1 MTIPLS
7 HLFGLPSIEM
17 PSLSPK
23 GHTVAALRRGAD
35 GVAVVRRDLAS
46 GSETVVAQFPR
57 RPLEIR
63 MADEHTLLVIAD
75 AEGSERPEL
84 LVYETHGEPQTVKGL
99 PPGYLTMP
107 ESPLRGDR
115 LIVYAA
121 TDDGLGLNCL
131 AVQRDGWIVT
141 ETLGANDGSV
151 LEWLTDPSGHLVARI
166 RRLTDGSG
174 IVELRDRA
182 DWQAARPLD
191 RACVGASRL
200 IAVIGPNLYLTE
212 YRGDTLALCRN
223 DTVIVQNGRYDIGRV
238 FRDPVS
244 GQPELA
250 EVVGTDREL
259 HPLTDRASSLI
270 SALPEGSQVLS
281 ISAGVTCALVRIESP
296 AAPPVLAVV
305 MCDGRRIELGC
316 EFSDLSGAALAPRLP
331 FAFEARDGLRIE
343 GYLTLPLPE
352 HSRPRPSA
360 VVMAHGGPWARKDP
374 GFDPEAQWL
383 ANRGYAVAQ
392 INFRGSAGYG
402 LEFLRRGFRDWGGAM
417 QDDVDDAAHW
427 LIAQGHADPQEVALL
442 GGSYGGY
449 VAAFAAVRGGFP
461 YRCTLA
467 FSPPVDLPALVAST
481 PAHWGAYGDLVRE
494 RVGHPEHDA
503 IALRERSPLY
513 RVSGLPIPMLIA
525 HGANDPYVPKG
536 PTDEFVAK
544 LRNAGGHCVYL
555 EYGSE
560 GHDLLGPDEE
570 MAFYVAAE
578 KFLAEP
584 QQHNDPSSSQPTATT

>member
-17 PSLSPK
+17 PSLAPN
-23 GHTVAALRRGAD
+23 GLAVAALRRGPD
-35 GVAVVRRDLAS
+35 GVADVRRDLAS

-63 MADEHTLLVIAD
+63 MADERTVLVIAD

-84 LVYETHGEPQTVKGL
+84 LVYEAGCEPQSVKGL
-99 PPGYLTMP
+99 PPGYLTLP
-107 ESPLRGDR
+107 ESPMRGDR

-121 TDDGLGLNCL
+121 GDDGLGLNCL
-131 AVQRDGWIVT
+131 AVQRDGWSVT
-141 ETLGANDGSV
+141 ATLGVNDGSI
-151 LEWLTDPSGHLVARI
+151 LEWLTDPSGRLAARI
-166 RRLTDGSG
+166 RRLEDGSG
-174 IVELRDRA
+174 VVELRDRA
-182 DWQAARPLD
+182 GWKVGRRLD
-191 RACVGASRL
+191 PACVGTSHL
-200 IAVIGPNLYLTE
+200 VAVTGSDLYLTV

-223 DTVIVQNGRYDIGRV
+223 DTVLVQNGRYDIGRV

-244 GQPELA
+244 GRPELA
-250 EVVGTDREL
+250 EVVGVDREL
-259 HPLTDRASSLI
+259 YPLTDKASELV
-270 SALPEGSQVLS
+270 ARLPAGAQILS
-281 ISAGVTCALVRIESP
+281 ISAGVTCALVRVESP
-296 AAPPVLAVV
+296 AAPPSLAIVTAH
-305 MCDGRRIELGC
+305 GRRVELGC
-316 EFSDLSGAALAPRLP
+316 EFEDLSGAALAPRLP

-343 GYLTLPLPE
+343 GYLTLPRPE
-352 HSRPRPSA
+352 RSLPRPSA

-417 QDDVDDAAHW
+417 QDDVDDAARW
-427 LIAQGHADPQEVALL
+427 LVEQGHADPGRVALL

-449 VAAFAAVRGGFP
+449 VAAFAAVRGGFA
-461 YRCTLA
+461 YRCALA

-494 RVGHPEHDA
+494 RVGHPERDA
-503 IALRERSPLY
+503 VALRERSPLY
-513 RVSGLPIPMLIA
+513 RVDGALIPMLIA
-525 HGANDPYVPKG
+525 HGTNDPYVPKG
-536 PTDEFVAK
+536 PTDDFVRR
-544 LRNAGGHCVYL
+544 LREAGGHCVYL

-560 GHDLLGPDEE
+560 GHDLLGLDEE
-570 MAFYVAAE
+570 MAFYAAAE
-578 KFLAEP
+578 EFLAEP
-584 QQHNDPSSSQPTATT
+584 GGPAQ